1 MTPTPPLPTAP
12 INSQPQPQQQSSRQ
26 KQSQSGVTSPNVTPP
41 LRPGPGLGGPN
52 SGYNTS
58 PGLYGPNV
66 PNVPNVPNFPPG
78 MQMNRSFNSE
88 GSQSGRYPMV
98 PPHMGPPQ
106 PHVSS
111 STHPSNMDS
120 LRGLLSHQNA
130 QNQFNPLGPNYNMG
144 PHPSAQQNGPPTH
157 AQAAAMQQMRNHNY
171 MNNGPGPFGPSN
183 GPNNAAM
190 MQANAMSNIAQRF
203 QMQRFMQ
210 PMRPP
215 MMPNVKVICKVFLF
229 LKDLLIVLSF

>member
-1 MTPTPPLPTAP
+1 M
-12 INSQPQPQQQSSRQ
+12 NSQQTPPQQQSRS
-26 KQSQSGVTSPNVTPP
+26 KQSGVTSPNVTTPP
-41 LRPGPGLGGPN
+41 LRPGMGGPN

-66 PNVPNVPNFPPG
+66 PQNVPPNVPNFPQSLS
-78 MQMNRSFNSE
+78 QMNRSFNQE
-88 GSQSGRYPMV
+88 GSQSSRYGPMV

-130 QNQFNPLGPNYNMG
+130 QNFNPMGPNYNMG
-144 PHPSAQQNGPPTH
+144 PHPSSQQNGPPTH
-157 AQAAAMQQMRNHNY
+157 AQAAAMQQMRNNY
-171 MNNGPGPFGPSN
+171 MNNGPGGPYGPTN

-190 MQANAMSNIAQRF
+190 MQASMSNMQRL
-203 QMQRFMQ
+203 QMQRFMP

-215 MMPNVKVICKVFLF
+215 MMPNVSKVRRL
-229 LKDLLIVLSF
+229 